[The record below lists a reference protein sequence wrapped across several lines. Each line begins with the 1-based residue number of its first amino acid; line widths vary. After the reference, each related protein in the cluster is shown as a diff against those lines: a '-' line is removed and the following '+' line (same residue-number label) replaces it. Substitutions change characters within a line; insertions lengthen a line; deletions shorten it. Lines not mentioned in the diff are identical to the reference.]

1 MTVQKEAKI
10 VKLGLIDTAGQI
22 SYEKL
27 RLHLYKDVDVFL
39 ICYSVVNPISYCNVI
54 DKVSVYN
61 ILGCV
66 LWLLCIQK
74 QINSTNLT
82 CEQTATE

>member
-22 SYEKL
+22 SYETL

-61 ILGCV
+61 ILVVYCGCYAY
-66 LWLLCIQK
+66 K
-74 QINSTNLT
+74 NRQIRRI
-82 CEQTATE
+82 